1 MRNTSSKLRL
11 LPLIMVLFYAVVNSL
26 FDLSSEVKLA
36 FLALLLAMSF
46 SVVYYLYKLK
56 QISKQRLVIFIIM
69 VGISIALTVGM
80 YLYTM
85 QL

>member
-1 MRNTSSKLRL
+1 
-11 LPLIMVLFYAVVNSL
+11 
-26 FDLSSEVKLA
+26 
-36 FLALLLAMSF
+36 MSF

-56 QISKQRLVIFIIM
+56 EISKQRLVIFIIM

-80 YLYTM
+80 YLYTT

>member
-1 MRNTSSKLRL
+1 
-11 LPLIMVLFYAVVNSL
+11 MVLFYAVVNSL